1 MHLTISQDQ
10 VEEAKKRVDAMI
22 DAISPKEEEDFMKLK
37 NCQVEKFTPKGPN
50 KDGECITTITIK
62 AVNMTNEEIGRLAN
76 FLDQE
81 VDMTLGESPEDRNG
95 QYKMNL
101 GG

>member
-10 VEEAKKRVDAMI
+10 VEEAKKKVDAMI
-22 DAISPKEEEDFMKLK
+22 DAISPKEEEEYMKLK

-81 VDMTLGESPEDRNG
+81 VDMTLGESPEYRNG

>member
-1 MHLTISQDQ
+1 MHLTISQNQ
-10 VEEAKKRVDAMI
+10 VEEAKKKVDAMI
-22 DAISPKEEEDFMKLK
+22 DAISPKEEEEYMKLK

-81 VDMTLGESPEDRNG
+81 VDMTLGESPEYRNG